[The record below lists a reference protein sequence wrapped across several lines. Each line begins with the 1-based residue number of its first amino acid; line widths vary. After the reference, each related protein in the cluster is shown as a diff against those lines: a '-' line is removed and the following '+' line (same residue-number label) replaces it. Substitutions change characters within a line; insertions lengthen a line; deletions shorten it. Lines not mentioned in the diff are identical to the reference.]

1 MSDARRD
8 IDKARWPLLSPLLDE
23 LLDLPAELRG
33 ARLRELHAQSP
44 EGPALAA
51 DLQELLRRQD
61 ALEAADYLATP
72 ALQQMEQQAAAA
84 AEAAVPSNSP
94 GQQIGS
100 YTLEREIG
108 QGGMGTVWLARR
120 TDGRFE
126 GLVAIKFLNAG
137 LLGHGDAGRFTR
149 EGQILGKLAHPHIAR
164 LLDAGVNTALGPAQ
178 AQPYLVLEYVDGLP
192 LDRYCDSHS
201 LDIRARVTLFLDVL
215 AAVAHA
221 HTRLILHRDLK
232 PSNILVN
239 TAGEVKLL
247 DFGIAK
253 LLHQPGE
260 DDASSSSGAATEL
273 TRQAGRAFTP
283 RYAAPEQVEG
293 GEVTTATD
301 VYALGVLLYLL
312 LSGGQHP
319 TQQRDDERTTPL
331 ERLRTV
337 VEVEPKK
344 LSERARSARRA
355 DSDQYAG
362 GKGASYKEAR
372 ARAKELRGDLDTIV
386 AKTLK
391 KAPAERYA
399 NAAELAEDL
408 RHWLNHEPISARP
421 DSAAYIL
428 AKFVRRHRLA
438 VAAGSLGLLTLSV
451 SIGVALRQGQEAQ
464 AQRAQAEGLIEFMLG
479 DLRKKL
485 EPVGRLDVLDA
496 VGEKALGYYA
506 TQQTGR
512 LDADALGQRARA
524 LHLMGQIAQQR
535 GKLDEA
541 SRMYDAAAGST
552 AELLQRAPKDGQRIY
567 DHAQS
572 VFWVGDAARRQ
583 GQAEQAEKQ
592 FKRYLELAEQLGP
605 LAAGKPDW
613 QAERA
618 HARGNLGI
626 LQLQAGQ
633 AQTALQNFQKALL
646 VYEDLAQTQTD
657 LRGNQISTLGWISR
671 AHQYLGS
678 YAEALTAD
686 QSKLAVLSGIPNREQ
701 DHKLQDQEANAHHD
715 VSRSLFFMGNNDAAQ
730 QESEKA
736 VAQFEL
742 LSAADKSNLDALE
755 KLCSLRLGL
764 AEIRLARGGQ
774 DLTPLLNQLKTD
786 IALLLSTDAKQM
798 KWQGSLR
805 GRLLWLRAQI
815 ERSEAQV
822 HALSAEMTSYL
833 ADMQARIQAGTRVNK
848 DQRLILARVEL
859 SLGELLGSSE
869 VTEAKLHWQAAVE
882 RLRADVTKSDAP
894 ALAVSALAH
903 FRLNAIEE
911 ARRLA
916 EKLEASSY
924 RHPDYLRLRTLLQK
938 APTSS
943 APPTGKP

>member
-1 MSDARRD
+1 MNGERRD

-23 LLDLPAELRG
+23 LLDLPAEQRG
-33 ARLRELHAQSP
+33 ARLRELQAQSP

-72 ALQQMEQQAAAA
+72 ALQQMEPHAAAA
-84 AEAAVPSNSP
+84 APSNSP
-94 GQQIGS
+94 GQQVGN

-126 GLVAIKFLNAG
+126 GQVAIKFLNAG

-164 LLDAGVNTALGPAQ
+164 LLDAGVNTAQGP
-178 AQPYLVLEYVDGLP
+178 AQPYLVLEYVDGQP
-192 LDRYCDSHS
+192 LDRYCEAQG
-201 LDIRARVTLFLDVL
+201 LDVRARVTLFLDVL

-232 PSNILVN
+232 PSNILV
-239 TAGEVKLL
+239 TAAGEVKLL

-253 LLHQPGE
+253 LLRE
-260 DDASSSSGAATEL
+260 DSDTAGTGASASTEL

-293 GEVTTATD
+293 SEVSTATD

-319 TQQRDDERTTPL
+319 TQRKDEERTTPL

-337 VEVEPKK
+337 VEVAPPK
-344 LSERARSARRA
+344 LSDCARSTA
-355 DSDQYAG
+355 
-362 GKGASYKEAR
+362 KGKEAR
-372 ARAKELRGDLDTIV
+372 ARAKELRGDLDTIL

-438 VAAGSLGLLTLSV
+438 VVAGSLGLLTLSV

-496 VGEKALGYYA
+496 VGEKALSYYA
-506 TQQTGR
+506 AQQTGR
-512 LDADALGQRARA
+512 LDATALGQRARA

-535 GKLDEA
+535 GRLDEA

-583 GQAEQAEKQ
+583 GQADEAEKQ

-618 HARGNLGI
+618 HARVNLGV

-633 AQTALQNFQKALL
+633 AQAALQSFQEALL

-678 YAEALTAD
+678 YAEALAAD
-686 QSKLAVLSGIPNREQ
+686 QNKLAVLSGIPNLDQ
-701 DHKLQDQEANAHHD
+701 DLSLLDLEANAHHD
-715 VSRSLFFMGNNDAAQ
+715 VSRSLFFMGNNEAAQ

-736 VAQFEL
+736 VAQLEL
-742 LSAADKSNLDALE
+742 LTAADTSNLDALE
-755 KLCSLRLGL
+755 RLCSLRLGL

-774 DLTPLLNQLKTD
+774 DLAPLLNQLKTD
-786 IALLLSTDAKQM
+786 IALLLATDAKQM

-822 HALSAEMTSYL
+822 RALSAEMTSYL

-859 SLGELLGSSE
+859 SLGELLASSE
-869 VTEAKLHWQAAVE
+869 FTQAQLHWQAAVE
-882 RLRADVTKSDAP
+882 RLRADVTKADAP
-894 ALAVSALAH
+894 ALAVTALAH
-903 FRLNAIEE
+903 FRLNEIEE

-924 RHPDYLRLRTLLQK
+924 RHPDYRKLRALLQK
-938 APTSS
+938 APISS
-943 APPTGKP
+943 TQPTGKP

>member
-1 MSDARRD
+1 MNQAKR
-8 IDKARWPLLSPLLDE
+8 IINKARWPELSPLLDE
-23 LLDLPAELRG
+23 LLDLDLS
-33 ARLRELHAQSP
+33 ARASRLMALHRQDP
-44 EGPALAA
+44 ELAA
-51 DLQELLRRQD
+51 DLAELLARQ
-61 ALEAADYLATP
+61 AKQEAADYLATP
-72 ALQQMEQQAAAA
+72 LLGLAAHTLAA
-84 AEAAVPSNSP
+84 
-94 GQQIGS
+94 GQLVGA
-100 YTLEREIG
+100 YTLVREIG
-108 QGGMGTVWLARR
+108 HGGMGAVWLARR

-126 GLVAIKFLNAG
+126 GEVAIKFLSAG
-137 LLGHGDAGRFTR
+137 LVGPGDAGRFAR
-149 EGQILGKLAHPHIAR
+149 EGQILARLAHPHIAR
-164 LLDAGVNTALGPAQ
+164 LLDAGLAAESK
-178 AQPYLVLEYVDGLP
+178 APYLVLEYIAGQPIDL
-192 LDRYCDSHS
+192 YCDSRG
-201 LDIRARVTLFLDVL
+201 LDTRARVQLFRDVL

-232 PSNILVN
+232 PSNILV
-239 TAGEVKLL
+239 TANGEVKLL

-253 LLHQPGE
+253 LLE
-260 DDASSSSGAATEL
+260 TSDEAGAAAAGTGSTASAGAASEL
-273 TRQAGRAFTP
+273 TQQAGRAFTP
-283 RYAAPEQVEG
+283 RYAAPEQVQG
-293 GEVTTATD
+293 SEVTTATD

-312 LSGGQHP
+312 LSGRHP
-319 TQQRDDERTTPL
+319 TASHENDANTTPL
-331 ERLRTV
+331 ERMRGI

-344 LSERARSARRA
+344 LSDAVRGKSSEGNAQDLSKKRAAR
-355 DSDQYAG
+355 
-362 GKGASYKEAR
+362 
-372 ARAKELRGDLDTIV
+372 ELRGDLDTIV
-386 AKTLK
+386 AKALK
-391 KAPAERYA
+391 KVPAERYA
-399 NAAELAEDL
+399 NAAALSEEL
-408 RHWLNHEPISARP
+408 RRWLAHEPISARP

-428 AKFVRRHRLA
+428 SKFVRRHRVA
-438 VAAGSLGLLTLSV
+438 VAAGSLGLLTLSA
-451 SIGVALRQGQEAQ
+451 SIAVALRQGQEAQ

-485 EPVGRLDVLDA
+485 EPVGRLEVLDA

-506 TQQTGR
+506 AQQAGR
-512 LDADALGQRARA
+512 LDADALGRRARA

-541 SRMYDAAAGST
+541 SRMYDAAASST

-605 LAAGKPDW
+605 LAAGKLEW

-633 AQTALQNFQKALL
+633 AQTALQNFQEALPI
-646 VYEDLAQTQTD
+646 YEQLAKTQTD

-678 YAEALTAD
+678 YAEALAAD

-715 VSRSLFFMGNNDAAQ
+715 VSRSLFFMGNNEAAQ

-742 LSAADKSNLDALE
+742 LSAADTSNLDALE

-786 IALLLSTDAKQM
+786 IALLLATDAKQM

-815 ERSEAQV
+815 EHSEAQV

-833 ADMQARIQAGTRVNK
+833 ADMQARIQAGTRINK

-869 VTEAKLHWQAAVE
+869 VTEAQLHWQAAAE
-882 RLRADVTKSDAP
+882 RLRTDVTKSDAP
-894 ALAVSALAH
+894 ALAVTALAH
-903 FRLNAIEE
+903 FRLNGIEE

-943 APPTGKP
+943 AQPTGKP

>member
-23 LLDLPAELRG
+23 LLDLPAAQRG

-72 ALQQMEQQAAAA
+72 ALQQMEQQAA
-84 AEAAVPSNSP
+84 AAVPSNSP

-201 LDIRARVTLFLDVL
+201 LSIRARVTLFLDVL
-215 AAVAHA
+215 AAAAHA

-253 LLHQPGE
+253 LLHQPGDG
-260 DDASSSSGAATEL
+260 DDSSSSSGAATEL

-355 DSDQYAG
+355 DSEQYAG
-362 GKGASYKEAR
+362 GQSSRSSNKEAR

-428 AKFVRRHRLA
+428 TKFVRRHRLA
-438 VAAGSLGLLTLSV
+438 VAAGSLGLLTLGV

-464 AQRAQAEGLIEFMLG
+464 TQRAQAEGLIEFMLG

-506 TQQTGR
+506 AQQTGR

-524 LHLMGQIAQQR
+524 LHMMGQIAQQR

-572 VFWVGDAARRQ
+572 VFWLGDAALRQ
-583 GQAEQAEKQ
+583 GQTDAAEKK

-613 QAERA
+613 LAERANAGVNLGVLQVQSGKAKAALQSFQKALAVYQELSPSQPNLLMEVVNTLGWIANAQRTLGNYAEAIQAERA
-618 HARGNLGI
+618 KLTALSQIPGAANDRQLQLLEANSHHEISRSQFFLGQTEAARLTSEQAVTRLQNLSQVDKGNLDW
-626 LQLQAGQ
+626 
-633 AQTALQNFQKALL
+633 
-646 VYEDLAQTQTD
+646 VERY
-657 LRGNQISTLGWISR
+657 ST
-671 AHQYLGS
+671 
-678 YAEALTAD
+678 
-686 QSKLAVLSGIPNREQ
+686 
-701 DHKLQDQEANAHHD
+701 
-715 VSRSLFFMGNNDAAQ
+715 
-730 QESEKA
+730 
-736 VAQFEL
+736 
-742 LSAADKSNLDALE
+742 
-755 KLCSLRLGL
+755 LRLGL
-764 AEIRLARGGQ
+764 AEIRLASGETQLGSFLD
-774 DLTPLLNQLKTD
+774 DLQNDIERLL
-786 IALLLSTDAKQM
+786 ASDAKQL
-798 KWQGSLR
+798 KWQCNLR
-805 GRLLWLRAQI
+805 GRLLDLQTQVELTATQS
-815 ERSEAQV
+815 RS
-822 HALSAEMTSYL
+822 LSEEMRRYL
-833 ADMQARIQAGTRVNK
+833 ADMQTLSQSGTRFNQL
-848 DQRLILARVEL
+848 QRLVLARVAL
-859 SLGELLGSSE
+859 QLGGLLTDTD
-869 VTEAKLHWQAAVE
+869 VALAQRYAAEAAE
-882 RLRADVTKSDAP
+882 FLREDVTKADAP
-894 ALAVSALAH
+894 AMAVAALAQI
-903 FRLNAIEE
+903 RLGRIEE
-911 ARRLA
+911 ARALA

-938 APTSS
+938 APISS
-943 APPTGKP
+943 AQPTGKP

>member
-23 LLDLPAELRG
+23 LLDLPAEQRG

-72 ALQQMEQQAAAA
+72 ALQQMEQHAA
-84 AEAAVPSNSP
+84 AAVPSNSP

-178 AQPYLVLEYVDGLP
+178 AQPYLVLEYVDGQP
-192 LDRYCDSHS
+192 LDRYCESAS

-253 LLHQPGE
+253 LLHQPGDG
-260 DDASSSSGAATEL
+260 DDSSSSSGAATEL

-355 DSDQYAG
+355 DSEQYAG
-362 GKGASYKEAR
+362 GQSSSSKKEAR

-506 TQQTGR
+506 AQQTGR

-572 VFWVGDAARRQ
+572 VFWLGEAAWRQ
-583 GQAEQAEKQ
+583 GQTDEAEKQ

-605 LAAGKPDW
+605 LATGKPDW
-613 QAERA
+613 LAERANAGSNLGVLQVQSGKAEAALQSFQKALAVYQELSPSQPDLQIEVVNTLGWIANAQKTLGNYVEAIQAERA
-618 HARGNLGI
+618 KLTALSQIPGAANDRQLQLLEANSHHEISRSQFFLGQTEAARLASEQAVARLQALSQVDKGNLEW
-626 LQLQAGQ
+626 
-633 AQTALQNFQKALL
+633 
-646 VYEDLAQTQTD
+646 VERY
-657 LRGNQISTLGWISR
+657 ST
-671 AHQYLGS
+671 
-678 YAEALTAD
+678 
-686 QSKLAVLSGIPNREQ
+686 
-701 DHKLQDQEANAHHD
+701 
-715 VSRSLFFMGNNDAAQ
+715 
-730 QESEKA
+730 
-736 VAQFEL
+736 
-742 LSAADKSNLDALE
+742 
-755 KLCSLRLGL
+755 LRLGL
-764 AEIRLARGGQ
+764 AEIRLASGETQLGPFLVELQNDIER
-774 DLTPLLNQLKTD
+774 LL
-786 IALLLSTDAKQM
+786 ASDAKQLR
-798 KWQGSLR
+798 WQCDLR
-805 GRLLWLRAQI
+805 GRLLDLRAQI
-815 ERSEAQV
+815 EQTEAQRRSL
-822 HALSAEMTSYL
+822 AGEMQRYL
-833 ADMQARIQAGTRVNK
+833 ADMQALGQTGSRFNQP
-848 DQRLILARVEL
+848 QRWVLARVAL
-859 SLGELLGSSE
+859 NLGHLLAE
-869 VTEAKLHWQAAVE
+869 TDVALAQRYWAQAAQQVRE
-882 RLRADVTKSDAP
+882 DVTQADAQ
-894 ALAVSALAH
+894 AMAVSALAQ
-903 FRLNAIEE
+903 FRLGRIAE
-911 ARRLA
+911 ARALA

-924 RHPDYLRLRTLLQK
+924 RHPDLIRLRTLLQEG
-938 APTSS
+938 ATRNTRL
-943 APPTGKP
+943 TGNPKP

>member
-1 MSDARRD
+1 MSQAKR
-8 IDKARWPLLSPLLDE
+8 IINKARWPELSPLLDE
-23 LLDLPAELRG
+23 LLDLDLS
-33 ARLRELHAQSP
+33 ARASRLMALHRQDP
-44 EGPALAA
+44 ELAA
-51 DLQELLRRQD
+51 DLAELLARQ
-61 ALEAADYLATP
+61 AKQEAADYLATP
-72 ALQQMEQQAAAA
+72 LLGLAAHALAA
-84 AEAAVPSNSP
+84 
-94 GQQIGS
+94 GQLVGA
-100 YTLEREIG
+100 YTLVREIG
-108 QGGMGTVWLARR
+108 HGGMGAVWLARR

-126 GLVAIKFLNAG
+126 GEVAIKFLSAG
-137 LLGHGDAGRFTR
+137 LVGPGDAGRFAR
-149 EGQILGKLAHPHIAR
+149 EGQILARLAHPHIAR
-164 LLDAGVNTALGPAQ
+164 LLDAGLAAESK
-178 AQPYLVLEYVDGLP
+178 APYLVLEYIAGQPIDQ
-192 LDRYCDSHS
+192 YCDSRG
-201 LDIRARVTLFLDVL
+201 LDTRARVLLFRDVL

-232 PSNILVN
+232 PSNILV
-239 TAGEVKLL
+239 TANGEVKLL

-253 LLHQPGE
+253 LLEAGDE
-260 DDASSSSGAATEL
+260 AGAAAGGAGTGSATSAGAASEL
-273 TRQAGRAFTP
+273 TQQAGRAFTP
-283 RYAAPEQVEG
+283 RYAAPEQVQG
-293 GEVTTATD
+293 SEVTTATD

-312 LSGGQHP
+312 LSGRHP
-319 TQQRDDERTTPL
+319 TASNDNDANTTPL
-331 ERLRTV
+331 ERMRGI

-344 LSERARSARRA
+344 LSDAVRGKSAEGKAQDLSKKRAAR
-355 DSDQYAG
+355 
-362 GKGASYKEAR
+362 
-372 ARAKELRGDLDTIV
+372 ELRGDLDTIV
-386 AKTLK
+386 AKALK
-391 KAPAERYA
+391 KVPAERYA
-399 NAAELAEDL
+399 NAAALSEEL
-408 RHWLNHEPISARP
+408 RRWLAHEPISARP

-428 AKFVRRHRLA
+428 SKFVRRHRVA
-438 VAAGSLGLLTLSV
+438 VAAGALGLLTLST

-506 TQQTGR
+506 AQQAGR

-572 VFWVGDAARRQ
+572 VFWLGEAAWRQ
-583 GQAEQAEKQ
+583 GQTDEAEKQ

-613 QAERA
+613 LAERA
-618 HARGNLGI
+618 HAGVNLGV

-633 AQTALQNFQKALL
+633 AQSALQNFQKALL
-646 VYEDLAQTQTD
+646 VYEQLAPTQTE
-657 LRGNQISTLGWISR
+657 LRGNQIATLGWISR

-678 YAEALTAD
+678 YAEALAAD
-686 QSKLAVLSGIPNREQ
+686 QNKLAVLGGIPNRDQ
-701 DHKLQDQEANAHHD
+701 DHKLKDLEANAHHD
-715 VSRSLFFMGNNDAAQ
+715 VSRSLFFTGNNDAAQ
-730 QESEKA
+730 LESEKA
-736 VAQFEL
+736 VAQLEQL
-742 LSAADKSNLDALE
+742 TAADTSNLDSLE
-755 KLCSLRLGL
+755 RLCSLRLGL

-786 IALLLSTDAKQM
+786 IALLLATDAKQM
-798 KWQGSLR
+798 RWQGNLR
-805 GRLLWLRAQI
+805 GRLLALRANF
-815 ERSEAQV
+815 ERSEV
-822 HALSAEMTSYL
+822 LSHALALEMTNYL
-833 ADMQARIQAGTRVNK
+833 ADMKARAQSGTRINK
-848 DQRLILARVEL
+848 EQRLILARVEL

-869 VTEAKLHWQAAVE
+869 VTEAQLHWQTAVE

-894 ALAVSALAH
+894 ALAVTALAH

-916 EKLEASSY
+916 EKLDASSY

-943 APPTGKP
+943 AQPTGKT